1 MVHVVTCPVAV
12 VQTFQANPLKAMDQ
26 RRLKIRIQPPDS
38 LLRLFEHAD

>member
-1 MVHVVTCPVAV
+1 MVKVVTCAVAV
-12 VQTFQANPLKAMDQ
+12 VPIFQANPIKAMDH